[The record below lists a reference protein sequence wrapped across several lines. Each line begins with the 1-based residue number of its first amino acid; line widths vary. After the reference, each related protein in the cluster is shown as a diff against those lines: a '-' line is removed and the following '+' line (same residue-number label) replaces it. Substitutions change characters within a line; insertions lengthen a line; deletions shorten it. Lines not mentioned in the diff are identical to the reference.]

1 VADLAFHTHDAICL
15 AVAGLGGLAVG
26 LERQWSGH
34 ASGPHARM
42 AGLRTFTML
51 GLVAGL
57 SGWMWS
63 VALTLPASILLT
75 AAAALVAIGYA
86 RASRT
91 DIDATTEVA
100 AMVVLATG
108 VVAGLGEI
116 RVALAVIAITLLFL
130 AEKTRLHGWAARLD
144 DTGVTAGARFAVMA
158 LVVLPLLPVGPYGP
172 YDAFHPRQL
181 WALVLFFSGLSFA
194 SYVARRAIGSQQ
206 GYAVSGIL
214 GGFIWSTSVTLTM
227 SRLSQNARSAEGAL
241 ASAGMGANSML
252 FLRVLAA
259 TAYLARPVTMALWPS
274 FVAPF
279 LIGAA
284 LTVFG
289 MRSKATGPS
298 KDAEEDNP
306 LQFKAAIQMAALFQI
321 VIFIMAAFKTLF
333 TGQGLY
339 GSAAVLGLT
348 DVDALTLSMSRLAT
362 SGTPV
367 EMAARAI
374 TIGILAN
381 TGVKF
386 GLVVAIGR
394 GKFRIWAGVGLLL
407 IAAALAAA
415 IVLSQ

>member
-1 VADLAFHTHDAICL
+1 MADLSFHTHDALSL
-15 AVAGLGGLAVG
+15 AVAGLGGIAVG

-63 VALTLPASILLT
+63 VALAWPAAILLS
-75 AAAALVAIGYA
+75 AASALVAIGYA
-86 RASRT
+86 RASRH

-158 LVVLPLLPVGPYGP
+158 LVVLPLLPAGPYGP
-172 YDAFHPRQL
+172 YDAVRPREL

-194 SYVARRAIGSQQ
+194 SYVARRAIGTQQ

-214 GGFIWSTSVTLTM
+214 GGFISSTSVTLTM
-227 SRLSQNARSAEGAL
+227 SRLSQHARSAEGAL
-241 ASAGMGANSML
+241 ASAVMGANAML

-279 LIGAA
+279 LVGAA

-289 MRSKATGPS
+289 MRRHAAGPS
-298 KDAEEDNP
+298 KNPEEDNP
-306 LQFKAAIQMAALFQI
+306 LQFKAAIQMALVFQVVLF
-321 VIFIMAAFKTLF
+321 VMAAFKSLF
-333 TGQGLY
+333 SGQGLF

-348 DVDALTLSMSRLAT
+348 DVDALTLSMSRLAAN
-362 SGTPV
+362 GTPA

-381 TGVKF
+381 TGVKL
-386 GLVVAIGR
+386 GLVLTIGR
-394 GKFRIWAGVGLLL
+394 GKFRIWAGLGLLL

-415 IVLSQ
+415 IFFV